1 MRLVEMVPMLDERT
15 VVYRMLRKQVLGT
28 LHSSHQGVLAMGLRA
43 KQVVYWSS
51 FQAENEET
59 RAK

>member
-1 MRLVEMVPMLDERT
+1 MVPMLDERT